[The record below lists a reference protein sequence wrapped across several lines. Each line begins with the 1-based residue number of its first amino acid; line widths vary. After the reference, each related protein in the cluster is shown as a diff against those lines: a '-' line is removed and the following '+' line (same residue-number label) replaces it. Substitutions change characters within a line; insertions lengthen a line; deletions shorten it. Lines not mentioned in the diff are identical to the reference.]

1 MNNKLRLLIGCSFI
15 ISPFVLELLSKYR
28 LMSISG
34 SYYHNT
40 RDLFMV
46 ILSAFGAILLNQ
58 QWKTIREKLIYY
70 GIGFSSIGMGVF
82 PTKYYAHI
90 TTIGVFNL
98 PVKTSYII
106 HLTFSIVFF
115 SLLIID
121 CFLFINFKDMCKNKF
136 IKNIIYC
143 ICLIGIVASFITML
157 LTKAYFI
164 TETIILILIG
174 ICWVLKSNMVV
185 FKDETN

>member
-1 MNNKLRLLIGCSFI
+1 MNNKLRLIVGCSFI
-15 ISPFVLELLSKYR
+15 TSPFVLELLSKYR

-40 RDLFMV
+40 RDLFIVVVSM
-46 ILSAFGAILLNQ
+46 FGTILLTQ
-58 QWKTIREKLIYY
+58 KWSTIKDKIIYCIT
-70 GIGFSSIGMGVF
+70 GISAIGLVIF

-90 TTIGVFNL
+90 QTIGMFNL

-121 CFLFINFKDMCKNKF
+121 CVLFINFKNMCKNKF

-143 ICLIGIVASFITML
+143 ICLIGIVASFISML
-157 LTKAYFI
+157 CSKEYFI
-164 TETIILILIG
+164 TETIILILLG
-174 ICWVLKSNMVV
+174 VCWVLKSNIVV
-185 FKDETN
+185 LKDETS